1 MKVLIWV
8 HKRDIESGTIKDFW
22 NICPPGSNWAD
33 YFQITIDQDTF
44 VELQDNKREQRMNII
59 GQNGNDGI
67 HYDRPS
73 FYDKGDEDND
83 EGLEHDQNDQPFAD

>member
-8 HKRDIESGTIKDFW
+8 HKSDIESGTIKDFW

>member
-8 HKRDIESGTIKDFW
+8 HKSDIESGTIKDFW

-33 YFQITIDQDTF
+33 YFQVEIDQDTF
-44 VELQDNKREQRMNII
+44 VQLQDTKRERRMDII

-67 HYDRPS
+67 HYD
-73 FYDKGDEDND
+73 DGGDVDID
-83 EGLEHDQNDQPFAD
+83 EGEWRDSGHDQDNQPFAD